1 MYARP
6 LVCSCLGAPVNGLVW
21 SEFCFSSL
29 LKNLFRL
36 RQLFLFCSSALKV
49 GEPALE
55 RFFFLWFFF
64 FLIWCGLLFY
74 NLSKCICVNAYSALV
89 SLSMTIS
96 LKHLGVHYVHASTWM
111 KMFSLK
117 VEFLKI
123 FLFMSKAVDL
133 LLCNKSSTVEYI
145 LVRLHVL
152 ILTKSQAGGWELRCV
167 A

>member
-29 LKNLFRL
+29 LKNLFRS
-36 RQLFLFCSSALKV
+36 RQLFLFCSLALKV
-49 GEPALE
+49 GERALE
-55 RFFFLWFFF
+55 RFSSCDFFF
-64 FLIWCGLLFY
+64 
-74 NLSKCICVNAYSALV
+74 NLVWPAILRTLKCICVNAYSALV
-89 SLSMTIS
+89 SLFMTIS

-133 LLCNKSSTVEYI
+133 LLCNCAIPTYVIKAQQLHIFSFGC
-145 LVRLHVL
+145 VR
-152 ILTKSQAGGWELRCV
+152 
-167 A
+167 